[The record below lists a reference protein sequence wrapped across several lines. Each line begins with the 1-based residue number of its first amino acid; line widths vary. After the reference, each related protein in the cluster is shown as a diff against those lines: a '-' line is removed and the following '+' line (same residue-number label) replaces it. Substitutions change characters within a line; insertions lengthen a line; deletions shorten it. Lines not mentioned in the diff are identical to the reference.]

1 MLLDKIK
8 ALAAQHQADNIATR
22 RHLHAHPELS
32 YQEFETSK
40 YVQAR
45 LTEIGIPF
53 TVIATTG
60 VLGIIEGKNPT
71 KRVIALRADM
81 DALPIIEENTID
93 YKSTNE
99 GVMHACGHDVHT
111 TILLG
116 AAKVLWTLR
125 DEFEGTI
132 KLLFQPGEEKN
143 PGGASYMIRDGALEN
158 PKPQGIVGLHVH
170 PGLNEG
176 KLSFRKGRVMASA
189 DELYVSIKG
198 PGGHAATPHQTVDT
212 ILVAAQLIQSLQT
225 IISRNRNPQNPSKR
239 VIALRADM
247 DALPIIEE
255 NKIDY
260 KSNNDGVMH
269 ACGHDV
275 HTTILL
281 GAAKILWSLRE
292 EFEGTIKL
300 LFQPG
305 EEKNP
310 GGATYMIRD
319 GALENPKPQGIVGLH
334 VHPGLNEGKLSF
346 RKGRVMASADELY
359 ISIKGPGGHAAT
371 PHQTVD
377 TILVAA
383 QLIQSLQ
390 TIIARNRN
398 PQNPSVL
405 SICSI
410 HGGNTTN
417 VIPSE
422 VKLMGTFRAMDE
434 VWRFQ
439 AHDLM
444 LQQAKGIAIA
454 TGAEI
459 DFRVDVGY
467 PTVDNEPILTEAAWR
482 LADAY
487 MGKENVEETEK
498 RMGAEDFG
506 YYSQVI
512 PGCFFRL
519 GVRNESAGIVHNV
532 HTPHFNIDEAAIEQG
547 VGMMAWLGTQL

>member
-1 MLLDKIK
+1 MLLEKIK
-8 ALAAQHQADNIATR
+8 SLAAAGQEENIAIR

-32 YQEFETSK
+32 YQEFETCK
-40 YVQAR
+40 YVQAQ
-45 LTEIGIPF
+45 LSKIGIPF

-60 VLGIIEGKNPT
+60 VLGMIEGKNPS

-81 DALPIIEENTID
+81 DALPIVEENEVE
-93 YKSTNE
+93 YKSKNP
-99 GVMHACGHDVHT
+99 GVMHACGHDLHT

-116 AAKVLWTLR
+116 AAKILWSLR

-143 PGGASYMIRDGALEN
+143 PGGASYMIRDGALQN
-158 PKPQGIVGLHVH
+158 PAPQGIVGLHVH
-170 PGLNEG
+170 PGLPYG

-212 ILVAAQLIQSLQT
+212 VLVAAQLIT
-225 IISRNRNPQNPSKR
+225 
-239 VIALRADM
+239 
-247 DALPIIEE
+247 
-255 NKIDY
+255 
-260 KSNNDGVMH
+260 
-269 ACGHDV
+269 
-275 HTTILL
+275 
-281 GAAKILWSLRE
+281 
-292 EFEGTIKL
+292 
-300 LFQPG
+300 
-305 EEKNP
+305 
-310 GGATYMIRD
+310 
-319 GALENPKPQGIVGLH
+319 
-334 VHPGLNEGKLSF
+334 
-346 RKGRVMASADELY
+346 
-359 ISIKGPGGHAAT
+359 
-371 PHQTVD
+371 
-377 TILVAA
+377 
-383 QLIQSLQ
+383 SLQ

-410 HGGNTTN
+410 QGGNTTN

-434 VWRFQ
+434 VWRFK
-439 AHDLM
+439 AHELM
-444 LQQAKGIAIA
+444 LQQAKGLAIA

-467 PTVDNEPILTEAAWR
+467 PTVDNDSAITEAAWK
-482 LADAY
+482 LADEY
-487 MGKENVEETEK
+487 MGAENVEETEL

-519 GVRNESAGIVHNV
+519 GVRNETKDAIHNV
-532 HTPHFNIDEAAIEQG
+532 HTPVFKVDEDAIAHG
-547 VGMMAWLGTQL
+547 VGMMAWLGVRLLD